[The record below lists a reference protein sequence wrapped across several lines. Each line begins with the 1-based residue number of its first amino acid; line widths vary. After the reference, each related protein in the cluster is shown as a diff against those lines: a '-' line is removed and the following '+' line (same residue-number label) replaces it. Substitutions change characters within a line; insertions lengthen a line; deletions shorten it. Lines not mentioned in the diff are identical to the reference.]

1 MNDIELIYDKVKDK
15 YNLTLTNSFA
25 LNEGFTWDVPVIYG
39 ETEHGRFWLYA
50 NEDIPEPHGIEF
62 VFSVEYEKQ
71 MRIFFKKRMVKCH
84 THWHPQTIEE
94 AIEDIGDCML
104 GKHPFIK

>member
-39 ETEHGRFWLYA
+39 ESQQGRF
-50 NEDIPEPHGIEF
+50 
-62 VFSVEYEKQ
+62 
-71 MRIFFKKRMVKCH
+71 
-84 THWHPQTIEE
+84 
-94 AIEDIGDCML
+94 
-104 GKHPFIK
+104 